1 MTPQALL
8 VLSRLEQVRALADP
22 LRFRLVQALVNDEL
36 SVSGL
41 ADAVGAPV
49 TRLYHH
55 VQLLLEAGLIEEA
68 GRVRRRGVEERI
80 YRAVARDFRMDGSLL
95 EMEAGQDRTPESL
108 IKLVRSVLGGA
119 LQQLTEGIRN
129 REVEP
134 GRSGR
139 GMILQEQELNLS
151 AKGFEALAKEL
162 PVWLEEFVRR
172 QGKKR
177 GKTGYRLVFAAW
189 RGSRTA

>member
-1 MTPQALL
+1 
-8 VLSRLEQVRALADP
+8 
-22 LRFRLVQALVNDEL
+22 
-36 SVSGL
+36 
-41 ADAVGAPV
+41 
-49 TRLYHH
+49 
-55 VQLLLEAGLIEEA
+55 
-68 GRVRRRGVEERI
+68 
-80 YRAVARDFRMDGSLL
+80 MDGSLL

-119 LQQLTEGIRN
+119 LQQLTEGIRT

-151 AKGFEALAKEL
+151 AEGFEALAKEL

-172 QGKKR
+172 QGTKR
-177 GKTGYRLVFAAW
+177 GKNSYRLVLAAW